1 MKLKFSTEYG
11 EIEVSS
17 QALKAL
23 IKEAMVNSYGIV
35 DLSNPSVFSG
45 IVSMFSDV
53 DKGIKLVDDGVN
65 IKADIYVV
73 VEYGTNIPQVAK
85 NLQDSIIY
93 NLTNYAGKEPLEVN
107 VHVVD
112 VSF

>member
-1 MKLKFSTEYG
+1 MKFSTEYG

-17 QALKAL
+17 QALKTL
-23 IKEAMVNSYGIV
+23 IKEAMLNSYGIV
-35 DLSNPSVFSG
+35 DISNPSVLSGLVSIFSE
-45 IVSMFSDV
+45 V
-53 DKGIKLVDDGVN
+53 DKGIKLVDDGTN

-93 NLTNYAGKEPLEVN
+93 SLVNYGGKEPLEVN

>member
-1 MKLKFSTEYG
+1 MKFSTEYG

-17 QALKAL
+17 QALKTL
-23 IKEAMVNSYGIV
+23 MKEAMLNSYGIV
-35 DLSNPSVFSG
+35 DISNPSVLSGLVSIFSE
-45 IVSMFSDV
+45 V
-53 DKGIKLVDDGVN
+53 DKGIKLVDDGMN

-93 NLTNYAGKEPLEVN
+93 SLTNYGGKEPLEVN

>member
-1 MKLKFSTEYG
+1 MKFSTEYG

-17 QALKAL
+17 QALKGL
-23 IKEAMVNSYGIV
+23 IREAMVNSYGVV
-35 DLSNPSVFSG
+35 DLSNPSMLSSVVSIFSN
-45 IVSMFSDV
+45 V
-53 DKGIKLVDDGVN
+53 DKGIKMVDDGVD
-65 IKADIYVV
+65 IKVNIYVV

-85 NLQDSIIY
+85 NLQDSVIY
-93 NLTNYAGKEPLEVN
+93 NLTTYAGRKPLEVN

>member
-1 MKLKFSTEYG
+1 LKFSTEYG

-17 QALKAL
+17 QALKGL
-23 IKEAMVNSYGIV
+23 IREAMVNSYGVV
-35 DLSNPSVFSG
+35 DLSNPSMLSSVVSIFSN
-45 IVSMFSDV
+45 V
-53 DKGIKLVDDGVN
+53 DKGIKMVDDGVD
-65 IKADIYVV
+65 IKVDIYVV

-85 NLQDSIIY
+85 NLQDSVIY
-93 NLTNYAGKEPLEVN
+93 NLTTYAGRKPLEVN

>member
-1 MKLKFSTEYG
+1 MKFSTEYG

-17 QALKAL
+17 QALKGL
-23 IKEAMVNSYGIV
+23 IREAMVNSYGVV
-35 DLSNPSVFSG
+35 DLSNPSMLSSVVSIFSN
-45 IVSMFSDV
+45 V
-53 DKGIKLVDDGVN
+53 DKGIKMVDDGVD
-65 IKADIYVV
+65 IKVDIYVV

-85 NLQDSIIY
+85 NLQDSVIY
-93 NLTNYAGKEPLEVN
+93 NLTTYAGRKPLEVN